1 MSYCVNCGVE
11 LADSEK
17 RCPLCGVEVVN
28 PVKPWVEPKTPPYP
42 ERLERIMSRI
52 DRRFFAGLLGVILL
66 IPVCITL
73 LIDLLAN
80 NGVTWSAYVVGGIT
94 VFFFVVV
101 FPLILKKNHLYELY
115 AIDFSVIL
123 LYLLLI
129 NVIDDTQVEW
139 FFPLAMPL
147 VLILA
152 AIVVG
157 SSVLFQHK
165 LKSFWTRAAA
175 ILFSCGCYT
184 VCINI
189 LIELFCGRAPIPRW
203 SMFVWIPCTLL
214 AAGLMILRSRKR
226 LLDELHRRLF
236 I

>member
-11 LADSEK
+11 LADSET
-17 RCPLCGVEVVN
+17 RCPLCGVEVVT

-101 FPLILKKNHLYELY
+101 F
-115 AIDFSVIL
+115 
-123 LYLLLI
+123 
-129 NVIDDTQVEW
+129 
-139 FFPLAMPL
+139 
-147 VLILA
+147 
-152 AIVVG
+152 
-157 SSVLFQHK
+157 
-165 LKSFWTRAAA
+165 
-175 ILFSCGCYT
+175 
-184 VCINI
+184 
-189 LIELFCGRAPIPRW
+189 LFCLFTTW
-203 SMFVWIPCTLL
+203 SSFVLVC
-214 AAGLMILRSRKR
+214 SVV
-226 LLDELHRRLF
+226 F
-236 I
+236 ISATSCKCKNCECC